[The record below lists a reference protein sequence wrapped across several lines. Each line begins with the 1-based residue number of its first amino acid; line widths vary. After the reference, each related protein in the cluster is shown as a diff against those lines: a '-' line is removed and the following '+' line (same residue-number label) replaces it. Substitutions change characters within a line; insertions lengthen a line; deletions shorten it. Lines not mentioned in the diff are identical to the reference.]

1 MFNNRICHAGKKKP
15 KKNMIMTQETK
26 MARIEIKREKGY
38 SDAIRTYRINWT
50 IHSSGESRPGRL
62 LVLTSNRGDII

>member
-1 MFNNRICHAGKKKP
+1 
-15 KKNMIMTQETK
+15 